1 MHRTTAS
8 LVTIVIRWPAPQPQ
22 TSMSKSSAVLIR
34 LEPQDRHRM
43 EKAAKAEYL
52 DLSAWARRILLRELD
67 ALDQEAKKGKGGK

>member
-1 MHRTTAS
+1 
-8 LVTIVIRWPAPQPQ
+8 
-22 TSMSKSSAVLIR
+22 MSKSSAVLIR

-67 ALDQEAKKGKGGK
+67 ALDQEAKKGNGGK